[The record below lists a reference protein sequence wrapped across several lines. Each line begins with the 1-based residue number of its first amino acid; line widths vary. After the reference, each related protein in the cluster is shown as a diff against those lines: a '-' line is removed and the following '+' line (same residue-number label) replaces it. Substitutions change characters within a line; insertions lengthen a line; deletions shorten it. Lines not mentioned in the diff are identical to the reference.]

1 MKYIINFMD
10 KTLAEIIT
18 EATFDEMIK
27 REIPVGK
34 IPKNIIVGKIDGN
47 AKVDIRGLY
56 NRSTTL
62 LIKGSEKIYN
72 VPGTHNDVLLNKTNA
87 ALILREGCAV
97 KGYATFDNEG
107 NMESFFYD
115 G

>member
-1 MKYIINFMD
+1 MD
-10 KTLAEIIT
+10 KTLTGKIT

-27 REIPVGK
+27 MEIPVEK
-34 IPKNIIVGKIDGN
+34 IPKNIIVGEIDGN
-47 AKVDIRGLY
+47 AKADIRGLY

-72 VPGTHNDVLLNKTNA
+72 VPGTHNDVLLNKA
-87 ALILREGCAV
+87 KVALILREKGGV
-97 KGYATFDNEG
+97 RGYATFDNEG